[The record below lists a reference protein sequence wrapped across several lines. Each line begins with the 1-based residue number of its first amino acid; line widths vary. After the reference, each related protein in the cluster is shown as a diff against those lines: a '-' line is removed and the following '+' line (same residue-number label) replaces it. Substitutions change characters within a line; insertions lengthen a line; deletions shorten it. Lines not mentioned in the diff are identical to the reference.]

1 MSQNF
6 DLPIYH
12 PPLLVRD
19 CGMVVKVIQNMELE
33 KLELNFENLIPSI
46 FQK

>member
-12 PPLLVRD
+12 PPLFQGEYGAQQNQQGAKEFGEG
-19 CGMVVKVIQNMELE
+19 CGLAQAARHTGEE
-33 KLELNFENLIPSI
+33 
-46 FQK
+46 

>member
-12 PPLLVRD
+12 PPLLIAIL
-19 CGMVVKVIQNMELE
+19 VILTLTIT
-33 KLELNFENLIPSI
+33 KIISI
-46 FQK
+46 NKFLFLAGT